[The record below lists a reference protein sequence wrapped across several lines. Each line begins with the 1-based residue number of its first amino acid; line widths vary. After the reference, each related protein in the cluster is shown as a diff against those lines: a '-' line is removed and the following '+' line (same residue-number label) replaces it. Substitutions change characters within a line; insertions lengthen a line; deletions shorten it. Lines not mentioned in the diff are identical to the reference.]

1 MSHVDGFLARCRCRC
16 PHVALHREANLPK
29 SVEETRR
36 GDRSMT
42 LYVEGSWAGGDGPSA
57 VKLSDGSTWVQDEY
71 HYVLTVH
78 GV

>member
-1 MSHVDGFLARCRCRC
+1 
-16 PHVALHREANLPK
+16 
-29 SVEETRR
+29 
-36 GDRSMT
+36 MT
-42 LYVEGSWAGGDGPSA
+42 LYVEGSWAGGDGTPA